1 MQSYQNSTGGEKQ
14 RFRTQVRA
22 RVDFWADMNENTPS
36 VDIPYYRPNGK
47 PFFGVQMKRIANFLF
62 EAGMLKRTPRTGF
75 QFLGS
80 GAESVAEHIFRTVYI
95 GFTLGR
101 LVKEADT
108 EKLIKMCLF
117 HDLPEARTGDL
128 NYVNKKYVK
137 ADEKKAVDDL
147 ADTLPFGDEIRDLI
161 FEFLNGESLEARLAY
176 DADQLEMIVALKEYK
191 DLGNTYADEWL
202 DFALKRLKT
211 DIARELAETILET
224 DSSLWWFSD
233 KGDWW
238 VKGKRE

>member
-1 MQSYQNSTGGEKQ
+1 
-14 RFRTQVRA
+14 
-22 RVDFWADMNENTPS
+22 
-36 VDIPYYRPNGK
+36 
-47 PFFGVQMKRIANFLF
+47 MKRIANFLF

-80 GAESVAEHIFRTVYI
+80 GAESVAEHIFRAVYI
-95 GFTLGR
+95 GYTLGS

-108 EKLIKMCLF
+108 DKLVRMCLF

-137 ADEKKAVDDL
+137 ADEVKAVNDL
-147 ADTLPFGDEIRDLI
+147 AGTLPFGDEIRDLI
-161 FEFLNGESLEARLAY
+161 FEFMEGKSLEAQLAY
-176 DADQLEMIVALKEYK
+176 DADQLELILALKEHK

-202 DFALKRLKT
+202 AFALKRLRT
-211 DIARELAETILET
+211 DVARELADTILET

-233 KGDWW
+233 KSDWW
-238 VKGKRE
+238 IRGKKG